1 MPKRPD
7 SAYIVPLA
15 MPIDRQDLCRKQLVD
30 ALDETGRVGEFAAVD
45 QQCLVEQQVREL
57 KETVLATQAT
67 IAKAQATVS
76 KTIDGAQAV
85 LAPEDSVK

>member
-1 MPKRPD
+1 MLLYQAEVAGKR
-7 SAYIVPLA
+7 
-15 MPIDRQDLCRKQLVD
+15 
-30 ALDETGRVGEFAAVD
+30 AV
-45 QQCLVEQQVREL
+45 VEQQVREL